1 MSSSSIEVLN
11 LGKTYQI
18 TAKRAVYKTL
28 REEAMRLFKRS
39 VPPISIDKRNGSAN
53 GKFWALEDVTFSV
66 KRGEVLGIIGRN
78 GAGKST
84 LLKILSRITDPTVGM
99 AKIYGKVGSLLEVGT
114 GFHGE
119 LSGRENVYLNGAI
132 LGMPKSEIDK
142 KFDEIV
148 SFAEVEKFI
157 DLPVKHYSSGMSVR
171 LAFSVAAHLD
181 TDIMLIDEVLAVG
194 DIGFQQKCTALLRSS
209 IADGRTAIL
218 VSHTMG
224 LIRTLCSR
232 VILLENGN
240 VYGDGTPEDVIS
252 CYYRLMM
259 SSQGAYKADH
269 AKPNAFLHVSSGYIT
284 DLTGNPVTEIPCGL
298 GFRIV
303 LEFEATEGSVVDKPK
318 VHLKIHSANGEYMT
332 YLGSKVAG
340 FDLPTIGNGSKILCE
355 IEDINLAPGEYSIGF
370 IIADGVKIYDE
381 VPNAL
386 SFRVTTSDYFGS
398 GVLPDGRYG
407 RILLKSRWSSG
418 TSASQQFETAPA
430 IQNG

>member
-1 MSSSSIEVLN
+1 MTFSSIEVLN
-11 LGKTYQI
+11 LGKIYPL
-18 TAKRAVYKTL
+18 AEKRAVYKTI
-28 REEAMRLFKRS
+28 REEAVRFFKRR
-39 VPPISIDKRNGSAN
+39 DSAITLRAKKA
-53 GKFWALEDVTFSV
+53 GTGDKFWALENVSFSV
-66 KRGEVLGIIGRN
+66 RRGEVLGIIGRN

-84 LLKILSRITDPTVGM
+84 LLKILSRITDPTVGT

-132 LGMPKSEIDK
+132 LGMTKNEIDK

-148 SFAEVEKFI
+148 TFAEVEKFI

-194 DIGFQQKCTALLRSS
+194 DIGFQKKCTALLRSS

-232 VILLENGN
+232 VILLESGN
-240 VYGDGTPEDVIS
+240 IYMDGTPDEVIS
-252 CYYRLMM
+252 SYYKLML
-259 SSQGAYKADH
+259 SSQGSYKADQ
-269 AKPNAFLHVSSGYIT
+269 ARSTSFLHVSTAYLT
-284 DLTGNPVTEIPCGL
+284 DLNENPVTEIPCGK

-303 LEFEATEGSVVDKPK
+303 LEFEGMQQAVVEKPK
-318 VHLKIHSANGEYMT
+318 VHLKIHSTNGEYMT
-332 YLGSKVAG
+332 YLGSKIAG
-340 FDLPTIGNGSKILCE
+340 FDLPSIVTGSKIVCE
-355 IEDINLAPGEYSIGF
+355 LADVNLAPGEYSIGF

-381 VPNAL
+381 VASAL
-386 SFRVTTSDYFGS
+386 SFTVTTADYFGS

-407 RILLKSRWSSG
+407 RILLKSRWWAAESENLPL
-418 TSASQQFETAPA
+418 ASISA